1 MNIESRT
8 ANTERRARDDRG
20 SLAALRT
27 FLVSAPAPP
36 CLTVLLIAFMLLAP
50 GRAFPQSEAIQAV
63 REYRKAHEHEIVKE
77 LVEWLSLPNVAADV
91 PAMRRNAEA
100 LTAIMQR
107 RGIETRLLETGG
119 PPYVYGEIR
128 VPGATRTVLYYCHF
142 DGQPVDPG
150 SWIDQQPFQPVLRDG
165 ALAAGASIIDFP
177 ESGEFDPDWRI
188 YSRSASDDKSP
199 IIMLMASLDALASA
213 GIQPTWN
220 MKFIFEGNEEIGSP
234 NLGDIIRE
242 HGELL
247 RADILIAV
255 DGPRDPSGLP
265 TLFFGVRGIVTVE
278 LTVYGPLRPLH
289 SGHYGNW
296 APNPAM
302 RLAQLLASMKD
313 AETGR
318 VLVKGFYDDVVP
330 LSTYE
335 LSAIEEAPNDDEQ
348 QMRAFAI
355 AATEMDDSRL
365 KVINQPSL
373 NVRGLLSAWV
383 GDDARTIVPDVAIAS
398 IDLRLVKDVQPA
410 EQVARLIAHIEEQGF
425 HVVSGE
431 PDAETRVRHA
441 KLVRVVSSPGYP
453 AFRTSM
459 DLPVSLALIEAVQI
473 NTGQRTVRL
482 PTLGGSV
489 PLYYFTDVL
498 GVPTVGLPIVNH
510 DNNQHSPNENV
521 RLWNLWSGLEI
532 IASTML
538 MR

>member
-1 MNIESRT
+1 
-8 ANTERRARDDRG
+8 
-20 SLAALRT
+20 
-27 FLVSAPAPP
+27 
-36 CLTVLLIAFMLLAP
+36 
-50 GRAFPQSEAIQAV
+50 
-63 REYRKAHEHEIVKE
+63 
-77 LVEWLSLPNVAADV
+77 
-91 PAMRRNAEA
+91 
-100 LTAIMQR
+100 
-107 RGIETRLLETGG
+107 
-119 PPYVYGEIR
+119 
-128 VPGATRTVLYYCHF
+128 
-142 DGQPVDPG
+142 
-150 SWIDQQPFQPVLRDG
+150 
-165 ALAAGASIIDFP
+165 
-177 ESGEFDPDWRI
+177 
-188 YSRSASDDKSP
+188 
-199 IIMLMASLDALASA
+199 
-213 GIQPTWN
+213 

-431 PDAETRVRHA
+431 PDEETRVRHA

-459 DLPVSLALIEAVQI
+459 DLPVSLALIDAVQI